1 MTPAHQPPGEIRPG
15 GRTARTRAAVL
26 AAVQDELSEGGF
38 AALSM
43 ERIAQRS
50 GIHLAT
56 IYRRWRSVEGLVCEL
71 LTEASTA
78 IALPDTG
85 SLPED
90 LRLLARRIGT
100 FYTAAPMRRLVEAV
114 VSSAGRN
121 SRAETVLADFFHDR
135 LRLAGGLVRRGIE
148 RGEVPPDTDPEA
160 VMSAVGAPFYYR
172 ILIARGPVDA
182 DLAESTAT
190 AVWAATLAG
199 AYRVGGAA
207 PVVVRQRTG
216 SGERDRERT
225 D

>member
-1 MTPAHQPPGEIRPG
+1 MTPAQQPPGETRPG

-26 AAVQDELSEGGF
+26 DAVQAELSEGGF

-50 GIHLAT
+50 GVHLAT
-56 IYRRWRSVEGLVCEL
+56 LYRRWRSVEGLVCEL
-71 LTEASTA
+71 LTEASA
-78 IALPDTG
+78 GIPLPDTG

-114 VSSAGRN
+114 VSSAARS
-121 SRAETVLADFFHDR
+121 SRADTVLADFFHDR
-135 LRLAGGLVRRGIE
+135 LRIAGALVRRAIE

-160 VMSAVGAPFYYR
+160 VMSAIGAPFYYR

-199 AYRVGGAA
+199 AYRGGGAT
-207 PVVVRQRTG
+207 PVAGRQRTDRTE
-216 SGERDRERT
+216 SGPART